1 MPQVFYRK
9 WRPQLLADV
18 VGQDHVTRT
27 LRQGVI
33 QGRIAHAYLF
43 CGPRGTGKTS
53 TARILAKAINCLNPS
68 EGEPCNQCHICEA
81 VNEGRALD
89 LVEIDAASQRRIDD
103 IRNLRE
109 KIHFTPAEAS
119 YKVYIVDEVH
129 MLTSEAFNALL
140 KTLEEPPS
148 HAIFILATTEAHNV
162 PATVVSRCQRFDFHR
177 ISQEHIEARL
187 AQLCDGE
194 GIETEP
200 QVLKALARSASGSLR
215 DAENLLEQLV
225 VSYDSN
231 ITLTNVREML
241 GLGDDEMALA
251 LVGHILKGETQ
262 GGLRI
267 INTVADQGL
276 DLRRFH
282 RQVVDH
288 LRSVLLIS
296 AGVEETLEHSP
307 EAFDTMKAM
316 AKASTIQHIL
326 KAVRVFEQASPRQDG
341 PSTLS
346 MELALV
352 ESSLDSETAQPASAA
367 PASPAP
373 RTEPTA
379 PSEKAQASE
388 KAQEPPQKVTID
400 AEPPKT
406 EAPALSEEIQEPP
419 VETEAPTPPV
429 PPVLEPEPIPSPVA
443 TASSSD
449 VEEVNPQENGTHPEQ
464 EPPELPDM
472 PVLPGLPDG
481 SLPEAQWDALRK
493 ATKGLKPNK
502 FNIAALLLDCVK
514 RYTEDDTLVLVFKTR
529 PNMERLQGEMENPD
543 TRRLI
548 EETVAQVTGTPYTLR
563 LSLTDQGSSAGNV
576 PRGHLVRAAR
586 AMGAH
591 IVREIE
597 SEEKPHE

>member
-109 KIHFTPAEAS
+109 KIHFTPAEAA

-200 QVLKALARSASGSLR
+200 QVLKALARNASGSLR

-231 ITLTNVREML
+231 ITLANVREML

-276 DLRRFH
+276 DLGRFH

-296 AGVEETLEHSP
+296 AGVAETLEHSP
-307 EAFDTMKAM
+307 EALDTMKAM
-316 AKASTIQHIL
+316 AEASTMPHIL

-352 ESSLDSETAQPASAA
+352 ESSLDSEATQTTSAA
-367 PASPAP
+367 PASPAS
-373 RTEPTA
+373 RTEPSL
-379 PSEKAQASE
+379 PSEKAQATEKPRASG
-388 KAQEPPQKVTID
+388 KAQETSSRPRVETP
-400 AEPPKT
+400 ALT
-406 EAPALSEEIQEPP
+406 ETPALSKEIQESP
-419 VETEAPTPPV
+419 VETESPTPPV
-429 PPVLEPEPIPSPVA
+429 LKPEPIPSPVA
-443 TASSSD
+443 MASSSD

-464 EPPELPDM
+464 EPPELPEF
-472 PVLPGLPDG
+472 LDG